1 MYHEGILSSSE
12 VQDQSLMVLRDNI
25 ITNIYLCKRR
35 VYDSEGKELWISADC
50 VGGKMNGK

>member
-1 MYHEGILSSSE
+1 MKGKMEKDHEGILSSSE

-35 VYDSEGKELWISADC
+35 VYDREGREL
-50 VGGKMNGK
+50 